1 MFSSYKSGCM
11 KLGLGG
17 VVEIIITV
25 KTSKLSIMC
34 KYVSS
39 RHIHHKS
46 VWHTLMRYV
55 YICGSLLP
63 ETSPNRLDCIAASA
77 VNADCETSA
86 WKYLCVCASVRGC
99 VQYVSE
105 ADWVWALTKVSIR
118 QVGAVGV
125 AAVGK
130 VFAGAAV
137 HGARLGYG
145 LDQVLVVR
153 VPPAP
158 PADLWLAAARNH
170 SPRGLVPMWGRVE
183 ASRETLETAFTINP
197 LDDCYSMFYF
207 LTFV

>member
-1 MFSSYKSGCM
+1 
-11 KLGLGG
+11 
-17 VVEIIITV
+17 
-25 KTSKLSIMC
+25 
-34 KYVSS
+34 
-39 RHIHHKS
+39 
-46 VWHTLMRYV
+46 MRYV

-183 ASRETLETAFTINP
+183 ASRETLETAFTIYP